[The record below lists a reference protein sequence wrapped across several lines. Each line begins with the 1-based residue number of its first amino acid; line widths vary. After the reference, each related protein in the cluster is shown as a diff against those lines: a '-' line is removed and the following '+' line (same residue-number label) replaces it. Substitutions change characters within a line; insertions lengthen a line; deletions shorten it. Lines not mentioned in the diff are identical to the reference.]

1 MEGRK
6 DKAWLLRNRF
16 NPFPISG
23 SLALEDGV
31 ISFTLDEDAAN
42 ATLGWLEDTLETE
55 DLSERIE
62 AGEAIV
68 AFSIPLDEC
77 QIGWP
82 ITGGGATM
90 VIEGST
96 RNWVITHDHPVG
108 GAMLQ
113 TLNLISGRGKARAW
127 KKTLAAAEKQ
137 DEEPEA
143 S

>member
-1 MEGRK
+1 MEGRE
-6 DKAWLLRNRF
+6 DNAWLLRNRW

-23 SLALEDGV
+23 TLALADGV
-31 ISFTLDEDAAN
+31 ISFTLDDDAAN
-42 ATLGWLEDTLETE
+42 ATLGWLEDVLKKEG
-55 DLSERIE
+55 LSERIE
-62 AGEAIV
+62 AGETIV

-82 ITGGGATM
+82 LTGGGATM
-90 VIEGST
+90 VIEGPT

-127 KKTLAAAEKQ
+127 KKTLAAAENP
-137 DEEPEA
+137 DSEPKA